1 VNLGVCLVQ
10 TVRHFF
16 PDFNAWLDRLPD
28 TRDQDSIEYDRR
40 FLAWW
45 GIALYLF
52 QLGSRRQ
59 LDFDLDSDDTHV
71 LDNLNRLA
79 QTQQTTRPVHDTL
92 DHFLEHV
99 AAAAVAALCLHM
111 VRRLLRMKVLD
122 AARLLGHLVV
132 IVDGTGLLCFHRR
145 HCDHC
150 LVQKHAKTTLY
161 LHNVLEAKLLGP
173 AGIVLSVGSE
183 FIENEDATAARGQ
196 GAERIKQDCEL
207 KAFSRLAPRIKQAF
221 PQAWI
226 VLAGDSLFACGR
238 VLDVC
243 LQYHWEFVLTFKEG
257 HLPSLWQEYGS
268 LLPLCPRNHLE
279 RVTPDGVTQVYRWVK
294 ELHYQDSEGRPWQLH
309 ALECRET
316 TAGGVTTR
324 FVWLTRLPVS
334 ATNVE
339 EIAQKGGRAR
349 WKIENEGFNRQKN
362 SGLNLQHVYST
373 DPEKWKAYYYLLQIA
388 FIIIQLLERGSL
400 LRRLAQ
406 QQGKRT
412 AVEWLGSL
420 KNIARRL
427 LESLRQRQWPAASYD
442 AAQAAALH
450 IGLEDTS

>member
-1 VNLGVCLVQ
+1 VQ

-16 PDFNAWLDRLPD
+16 PQLNDWLERLPD
-28 TRDQDSIEYDRR
+28 TRDQDAIVYDRR

-45 GIALYLF
+45 GLALYLF

-59 LDFDLDSDDTHV
+59 LDFDLEAADTHV
-71 LDNLNRLA
+71 LANLNRLA

-92 DHFLEHV
+92 DHFLDHV
-99 AAAAVAALCLHM
+99 AVAAWADLGLHL

-150 LVQKHAKTTLY
+150 LVQKHPKTTLY

-173 AGIVLSVGSE
+173 AGVVLSIGSE
-183 FIENEDATAARGQ
+183 FIDNADAAAARGQ
-196 GAERIKQDCEL
+196 AAAQIKQDCEL
-207 KAFSRLAPRIKQAF
+207 KAFSRLAPKLKHAF
-221 PQAWI
+221 PRARL

-238 VLDVC
+238 VLDEC
-243 LQYHWEFVLTFKEG
+243 LRQDWEFVLTFKEG
-257 HLPSLWQEYGS
+257 HLPALWQEYES
-268 LLPLCPRNHLE
+268 LLRCCPRNRLE
-279 RVTPDGVTQVYRWVK
+279 RQEPDGTQRCYRWVQD
-294 ELHYQDSEGRPWQLH
+294 LSYQDSDQRRFQVH
-309 ALECRET
+309 ALECLET
-316 TAGGVTTR
+316 TAVGTSTR

-334 ATNVE
+334 AKTVE
-339 EIAQKGGRAR
+339 AIAWKGGRSR

-362 SGLNLQHVYST
+362 SGLNLEHVYST
-373 DPEKWKAYYYLLQIA
+373 DPEKWKAYYHLLQIA
-388 FIIIQLLERGSL
+388 FIIVQLLERGSL

-412 AVEWLGSL
+412 AVELFGSL
-420 KNIARRL
+420 KNMARRL
-427 LESLRQRQWPAASYD
+427 LESVRQRQWPEASYD
-442 AAQAAALH
+442 ATRAAAVH
-450 IGLEDTS
+450 IGLEDSS

>member
-1 VNLGVCLVQ
+1 VQ

-28 TRDQDSIEYDRR
+28 TRDQDAIEYDRR

-45 GIALYLF
+45 GIALYLL

-59 LDFDLDSDDTHV
+59 LDFDLDTDDTHV

-99 AAAAVAALCLHM
+99 AAVAFAVLGLQM
-111 VRRLLRMKVLD
+111 VRRLLRMKILD
-122 AARLLGHLVV
+122 TARLLGHLVV

-150 LVQKHAKTTLY
+150 LVQRHAKSTLY
-161 LHNVLEAKLLGP
+161 LHNVLEAKLVGP
-173 AGIVLSVGSE
+173 AGVVLSVGTE
-183 FIENEDATAARGQ
+183 FIQNEDASAAGGQ
-196 GAERIKQDCEL
+196 GLDKIKQDCEL
-207 KAFSRLAPRIKQAF
+207 KAFSRLAPKLKQAF
-221 PQAWI
+221 PQARL

-238 VLDVC
+238 VLDAC
-243 LQYHWEFVLTFKEG
+243 RHNDWEFVLTFKEG
-257 HLPSLWQEYGS
+257 HLPALWQEYEC
-268 LLPLCPRNHLE
+268 LLPLCPRQRLE
-279 RVTPDGVTQVYRWVK
+279 RTLEDGTVQVYRWVK
-294 ELHYQDSEGRPWQLH
+294 ELHYQDSDGRPWRLH
-309 ALECRET
+309 ALECLET
-316 TAGGVTTR
+316 SRAGVATR

-334 ATNVE
+334 VTNVE
-339 EIAQKGGRAR
+339 QIAQRGGRER

-362 SGLNLQHVYST
+362 SGLNLQHVYSS

-388 FIIIQLLERGSL
+388 FTIIQLLERGSL

-412 AVEWLGSL
+412 AVALFGSL

-427 LESLRQRQWPAASYD
+427 LESLRQRHWPAASYD

>member
-1 VNLGVCLVQ
+1 MQ

-28 TRDQDSIEYDRR
+28 TRDQDAIEYDRR

-59 LDFDLDSDDTHV
+59 LDFDLDAHDTHV
-71 LDNLNRLA
+71 LENLNRLA

-99 AAAAVAALCLHM
+99 AAVAFAALCLHM
-111 VRRLLRMKVLD
+111 VRRLIRMKVLD
-122 AARLLGHLVV
+122 AARLLGCLVV
-132 IVDGTGLLCFHRR
+132 IIDGTGLLCFHRR

-150 LVQKHAKTTLY
+150 LVQKHAKATLY

-173 AGIVLSVGSE
+173 AGVVLSIGSE
-183 FIENEDATAARGQ
+183 FIENEDAAQARGQ
-196 GAERIKQDCEL
+196 GAQRIKQDCEL
-207 KAFSRLAPRIKQAF
+207 KAFSRLAPKIKQAF
-221 PQAWI
+221 PQARL

-238 VLDVC
+238 VLDAC
-243 LQYHWEFVLTFKEG
+243 LQNGWEFVLTFKEG
-257 HLPSLWQEYGS
+257 HLPALWQEYES
-268 LLPLCPRNHLE
+268 LLPLCPRHRLE
-279 RVTPDGVTQVYRWVK
+279 RVSADGTVQAYRWVK
-294 ELHYQDSEGRPWQLH
+294 ELHYEDGKKRRWRLH
-309 ALECRET
+309 ALECTET
-316 TAGGVTTR
+316 TPTKTTR

-339 EIAQKGGRAR
+339 EIAQKGGRDR

-362 SGLNLQHVYST
+362 SGLNLEHVYST

-388 FIIIQLLERGSL
+388 FIIVQLLERGSL

-412 AVEWLGSL
+412 AVALFGSL

-427 LESLRQRQWPAASYD
+427 LESVRQRRWPPASYD
-442 AAQAAALH
+442 AAQAAAIH
-450 IGLEDTS
+450 IGLDDSS

>member
-1 VNLGVCLVQ
+1 VQ
-10 TVRHFF
+10 TIRHFF

-28 TRDQDSIEYDRR
+28 TRDQDTIEYDR
-40 FLAWW
+40 
-45 GIALYLF
+45 
-52 QLGSRRQ
+52 GSRRQ
-59 LDFDLDSDDTHV
+59 LDFDLDADDTQV

-99 AAAAVAALCLHM
+99 VALAFVHLGLQM
-111 VRRLLRMKVLD
+111 VRRLIRMKVLE
-122 AARLLGHLVV
+122 AARLLGYLVV
-132 IVDGTGLLCFHRR
+132 LIDGTGLLCFHRR

-173 AGIVLSVGSE
+173 AGVVLSIGSE
-183 FIENEDATAARGQ
+183 FIENEDAAQARGQ
-196 GAERIKQDCEL
+196 GADKIKQDCEL
-207 KAFSRLAPRIKQAF
+207 KAFSRLAPKIKQAF
-221 PQAWI
+221 PQARL

-238 VLDVC
+238 VLDEC
-243 LQYHWEFVLTFKEG
+243 LRNEWEFVLTFKEG
-257 HLPSLWQEYGS
+257 HLPSLWQEYES
-268 LLPLCPRNHLE
+268 LLPLCPRQRLE
-279 RVTPDGVTQVYRWVK
+279 RDSAEGTRQVYRWVK
-294 ELHYQDSEGRPWQLH
+294 DLHYEDSDRRRWQLH
-309 ALECRET
+309 ALECLET
-316 TAGGVTTR
+316 SAAGVATR

-339 EIAQKGGRAR
+339 EIARKGGRDR

-362 SGLNLQHVYST
+362 SGLNLAHVYST

-388 FIIIQLLERGSL
+388 FVIVQLLERGSL

-412 AVEWLGSL
+412 AVELFGSL

-427 LESLRQRQWPAASYD
+427 LESLRQRRWPEASYD
-442 AAQAAALH
+442 TTLAAALH

>member
-1 VNLGVCLVQ
+1 MQ

-28 TRDQDSIEYDRR
+28 TRDQDAIDYDRR

-59 LDFDLDSDDTHV
+59 LDFDLDAHDTQV
-71 LDNLNRLA
+71 LANLNRLA
-79 QTQQTTRPVHDTL
+79 QTAQTTRPVHDTL
-92 DHFLEHV
+92 DHFLDHV
-99 AAAAVAALCLHM
+99 VAVAFAELGLHM
-111 VRRLLRMKVLD
+111 VRRLIRMKALD

-145 HCDHC
+145 HCEHC
-150 LVQKHAKTTLY
+150 LVQRHPKTTLY
-161 LHNVLEAKLLGP
+161 LHNVLEAKLVGP
-173 AGIVLSVGSE
+173 AGVVLSVGSV
-183 FIENEDATAARGQ
+183 FIENADAAQARGQ

-207 KAFSRLAPRIKQAF
+207 KAFSRLCPQLKQAF
-221 PQAWI
+221 PQARL

-238 VLDVC
+238 VLDAC
-243 LQYHWEFVLTFKEG
+243 RDHDWEFVLTFKEG
-257 HLPSLWQEYGS
+257 HLPALWQEYQS
-268 LLPLCPRNHLE
+268 LLPLCPRQRLE
-279 RVTPDGVTQVYRWVK
+279 RVRADGTVQVYRWVK
-294 ELHYQDSEGRPWQLH
+294 DLHYQDSQQRPWRLH
-309 ALECRET
+309 ALECTET
-316 TAGGVTTR
+316 TATKVTR

-334 ATNVE
+334 ASTVE
-339 EIAQKGGRAR
+339 EIAQKGGRDR

-388 FIIIQLLERGSL
+388 FVIIQLLERGSL
-400 LRRLAQ
+400 LKHLAQ
-406 QQGKRT
+406 QQGKAT
-412 AVEWLGSL
+412 AVALFGSL

-427 LESLRQRQWPAASYD
+427 LESVRQRRWPESSYE
-442 AAQAAALH
+442 AAQAATLR
-450 IGLEDTS
+450 IRLEDTS

>member
-1 VNLGVCLVQ
+1 VNLGACLVQ
-10 TVRHFF
+10 TVRQFF
-16 PDFNAWLDRLPD
+16 PELNEWLDLLPD
-28 TRDQDSIEYDRR
+28 TRDQEVIEYDRR

-52 QLGSRRQ
+52 QLGARRQ
-59 LDFDLDSDDTHV
+59 LDFELDADDTCV

-99 AAAAVAALCLHM
+99 AAAAFAALGLRM
-111 VRRLLRMKVLD
+111 VKRLLRMKVLD
-122 AARLLGHLVV
+122 AARLLGYRVV
-132 IVDGTGLLCFHRR
+132 IVGGTGLLCFHRR

-150 LVQKHAKTTLY
+150 LVQKHAQTTLY

-173 AGIVLSVGSE
+173 AGVVLSIGSE
-183 FIENEDATAARGQ
+183 FIDNADAAEARGQ
-196 GAERIKQDCEL
+196 GAEKIKQDCEL
-207 KAFSRLAPRIKQAF
+207 KAFSRLAPQLKQAF
-221 PQAWI
+221 PQAAI

-243 LQYHWEFVLTFKEG
+243 LQHHWEFVLTFKEG
-257 HLPSLWQEYGS
+257 HLPSLWQEYES
-268 LLPLCPRNHLE
+268 LLPLCPRNRLE

-294 ELHYQDSEGRPWQLH
+294 DLHYEDSDRRRWRLH

-316 TAGGVTTR
+316 TAAGVATR
-324 FVWLTRLPVS
+324 FVWLTHLPVS
-334 ATNVE
+334 VTNGE
-339 EIAQKGGRAR
+339 EIAQKGGRYR

-362 SGLNLQHVYST
+362 SGLNLGHVYRT
-373 DPEKWKAYYYLLQIA
+373 DPEKWKASYYLLPIA
-388 FIIIQLLERGSL
+388 FVITQLLERGSR

-412 AVEWLGSL
+412 AVEWFGRL
-420 KNIARRL
+420 KNIAGRL
-427 LESLRQRQWPAASYD
+427 LESLRQRRWPEATYD
-442 AAQAAALH
+442 VAQAAALH
-450 IGLEDTS
+450 IGLEDSS

>member
-1 VNLGVCLVQ
+1 MQ

-28 TRDQDSIEYDRR
+28 TRDQDAIEYDRR

-59 LDFDLDSDDTHV
+59 LDFDLDADDTHV
-71 LDNLNRLA
+71 LENLNRLA
-79 QTQQTTRPVHDTL
+79 QTMQTTRPVHDTL

-99 AAAAVAALCLHM
+99 AAVAFAALGLRM
-111 VRRLLRMKVLD
+111 VQRLIRMKVLD

-132 IVDGTGLLCFHRR
+132 LIDGTGLLCFHRR

-150 LVQKHAKTTLY
+150 LVQKHPHTTLY
-161 LHNVLEAKLLGP
+161 LHHVLEAKLLGP
-173 AGIVLSVGSE
+173 AGVVLSVGSE
-183 FIENEDATAARGQ
+183 FIDNRDAAQARGQ
-196 GAERIKQDCEL
+196 GTEQIKQDCEL
-207 KAFSRLAPRIKQAF
+207 KAFSRLAPKIKAAF
-221 PQAWI
+221 PQARI

-238 VLDVC
+238 VLDEC
-243 LQYHWEFVLTFKEG
+243 LRNDWEFVLTFKQG
-257 HLPSLWQEYGS
+257 HLPSLWAEYES
-268 LLPLCPRNHLE
+268 LLPLCPRQRLE
-279 RVTPDGVTQVYRWVK
+279 RLAEDGTTQVYRWVK
-294 ELHYQDSEGRPWQLH
+294 ELHYEDSDRRPWQLH

-316 TAGGVTTR
+316 TAEGGTTR

-334 ATNVE
+334 ANNVE
-339 EIAQKGGRAR
+339 VIAQKGGRAR

-362 SGLNLQHVYST
+362 SGLNLEHVYST

-388 FIIIQLLERGSL
+388 FVIVQLLERGSL

-427 LESLRQRQWPAASYD
+427 LESLRQRRWPPASYD
-442 AAQAAALH
+442 ARQAAAIH

>member
-1 VNLGVCLVQ
+1 LVQ

-16 PDFNAWLDRLPD
+16 PDLNAWLDHLPD
-28 TRDQDSIEYDRR
+28 TRDQDVIEYDRR

-59 LDFDLDSDDTHV
+59 LDFDLDADDTCV

-79 QTQQTTRPVHDTL
+79 QTTQTTRPVHDTL

-99 AAAAVAALCLHM
+99 AAVAFVALGLRM
-111 VRRLLRMKVLD
+111 VQRLIRMKVLD

-132 IVDGTGLLCFHRR
+132 LIDGTGLLCFHRR

-173 AGIVLSVGSE
+173 AGVVLSIGSE
-183 FIENEDATAARGQ
+183 FMENADAAAARGQ

-207 KAFSRLAPRIKQAF
+207 KAFSRLAPKIKQAF
-221 PQAWI
+221 PQARL

-238 VLDVC
+238 VLDEC
-243 LQYHWEFVLTFKEG
+243 LRNDWEFVLTFKEG
-257 HLPSLWQEYGS
+257 HLPALWQEYES
-268 LLPLCPRNHLE
+268 LLPWCPRQRLE
-279 RVTPDGVTQVYRWVK
+279 RVAKEGTTQVYRWVK
-294 ELHYQDSEGRPWQLH
+294 ELHYEDSDRRRWQLH

-316 TAGGVTTR
+316 TADGLTTR

-388 FIIIQLLERGSL
+388 FIIVQLLERGSL

-406 QQGKRT
+406 QQGKRS
-412 AVEWLGSL
+412 AVELFGSL

-427 LESLRQRQWPAASYD
+427 LESLRQRRWPQASYD

>member
-1 VNLGVCLVQ
+1 VQ

-16 PDFNAWLDRLPD
+16 PHLNDWLDRLPD
-28 TRDQDSIEYDRR
+28 TRVQEAIVYDRR

-59 LDFDLDSDDTHV
+59 LDFDLDAHDTHV

-92 DHFLEHV
+92 DHFLDHV
-99 AAAAVAALCLHM
+99 AAAAFATLCLDM
-111 VRRLLRMKVLD
+111 VRRLIRMKVLD
-122 AARLLGHLVV
+122 AARLLGYLVV
-132 IVDGTGLLCFHRR
+132 IIDGTGLLCFHRR
-145 HCDHC
+145 HCEHC
-150 LVQKHAKTTLY
+150 LVQKHEKTTLY

-173 AGIVLSVGSE
+173 AGVVLSIGSE
-183 FIENEDATAARGQ
+183 FIANEDAAAAQGR
-196 GAERIKQDCEL
+196 GAEQIKQDCEL
-207 KAFSRLAPRIKQAF
+207 KAFSRLAPKLKKAF
-221 PQAWI
+221 PQARL
-226 VLAGDSLFACGR
+226 VVAGDSLLACGR
-238 VLDVC
+238 VLDEC
-243 LQYHWEFVLTFKEG
+243 LHNDWEFVLTFKEG
-257 HLPSLWQEYGS
+257 RLPALWRDYES
-268 LLPLCPRNHLE
+268 LLPLCPRQRLE
-279 RVTPDGVTQVYRWVK
+279 RVTAAGTRQIYRWVHDLSY
-294 ELHYQDSEGRPWQLH
+294 EDSQRRRWQLH
-309 ALECRET
+309 ALECLET
-316 TAGGVTTR
+316 SGGGQTTR

-334 ATNVE
+334 AKNVE
-339 EIAQKGGRAR
+339 QIAQKGGRYR

-362 SGLNLQHVYST
+362 SGLNLEHVYST

-388 FIIIQLLERGSL
+388 FIMVQLLERGSL

-412 AVEWLGSL
+412 AVELFGSL

-427 LESLRQRQWPAASYD
+427 LESVRQRVWPEASYD
-442 AAQAAALH
+442 ATQAAALH